1 MPGEPKNTNNDDRE
15 RVIFHVDL
23 DAFYVEVERQ
33 ADPSLRGKPVVIGGI
48 GPRGVVATASY
59 EARKFGVHSAMATAA
74 ARRLCPQA
82 IFMRGNHGLYRDVS
96 KKFMNILRE
105 YSPNVVPVSV
115 DEAYLDM
122 SGTERLY
129 GQPIDAA
136 DKIRARVRGEL
147 GLPASIGIGPSK
159 LVAKV
164 STEHAKPDGVF
175 QVRQQEAEAF
185 FAPQPVRNLPGIGPK
200 AGEALAK
207 LEIATLGQL
216 AAAPTGPLRRALGP
230 NHAEHV
236 RKRARGIDNA
246 PLKERV
252 KSKSISAETTFET
265 DVSSRS
271 ELEKVLKDLSERV
284 GTRLRKSGLRARG
297 AGIKLRY
304 GDFTTITRQRTFPAP
319 GDGDQLI
326 YDTAHALLVTAMRQR
341 GDPIRL
347 IGVAVSGLGEQAA
360 QLSLLDAN
368 PMADS
373 DTSEAMDAIRERYGS
388 EAISRGS
395 VQS

>member
-1 MPGEPKNTNNDDRE
+1 MSGEPNTSDNE

-23 DAFYVEVERQ
+23 DAFYVEAERQ
-33 ADPSLRGKPVVIGGI
+33 NDPSLIGKPVVIGGI

-59 EARKFGVHSAMATAA
+59 EARKFGVHSAMATAV

-82 IFMRGNHGLYRDVS
+82 IYMRGNHDLYRTVS
-96 KKFMNILRE
+96 KKFMSILRE

-122 SGTERLY
+122 TGTERLY
-129 GQPIDAA
+129 GEPIDTA
-136 DKIRARVRGEL
+136 DQIRKAVRDEL

-159 LVAKV
+159 LIAKV

-175 QVRQQEAEAF
+175 QVRLQEAESF

-207 LEIATLGQL
+207 LEISTLGQL
-216 AAAPTGPLRRALGP
+216 AAAPVGPLRRALGP
-230 NHAEHV
+230 NHADYV
-236 RKRARGIDNA
+236 QRRARGIDNA

-252 KSKSISAETTFET
+252 KAKSISAETTFET
-265 DVSSRS
+265 DVSRRS
-271 ELEKVLKDLSERV
+271 ELEKVLKKLSERV

-297 AGIKLRY
+297 ASIKLRY
-304 GDFTTITRQRTFPAP
+304 GDFSTITRQRTFAAP

-341 GDPIRL
+341 GDAIRL
-347 IGVAVSGLGEQAA
+347 LGVSVTGLGEQAA
-360 QLSLLDAN
+360 QLSLLDQN
-368 PMADS
+368 PMTDS
-373 DTSEAMDAIRERYGS
+373 DTSEALDAIRERFGS
-388 EAISRGS
+388 ESISRGS
-395 VQS
+395 V

>member
-1 MPGEPKNTNNDDRE
+1 MTDSDQNSEQE

-59 EARKFGVHSAMATAA
+59 EARKFGVHSAQATAV

-82 IFMRGNHGLYRDVS
+82 IFMRGNHDLYREVS

-105 YSPNVVPVSV
+105 YSPSVVPVSV
-115 DEAYLDM
+115 DEAYIDM
-122 SGTERLY
+122 TGSERLY
-129 GQPIDAA
+129 GVPIDSAEM
-136 DKIRARVRGEL
+136 IREAVRGEL

-164 STEHAKPDGVF
+164 STEHAKPDGIF
-175 QVRQQEAEAF
+175 QVRQIEAEAF

-200 AGEALAK
+200 AGEALA
-207 LEIATLGQL
+207 LLNISTLGEL
-216 AAAPTGPLRRALGP
+216 AVAPTGPLRRALGP
-230 NHAEHV
+230 NHADYV
-236 RKRARGIDNA
+236 RRRAKGIDNS
-246 PLKERV
+246 PLREKA

-265 DVSSRS
+265 DVSSRR
-271 ELEKVLKDLSERV
+271 ELEKVLKRLSERI
-284 GTRLRKSGLRARG
+284 GTRLRKSRLRARG
-297 AGIKLRY
+297 ASIKLRY

-319 GDGDQLI
+319 GDGDQTI

-347 IGVAVSGLGEQAA
+347 IGVAVNGLGEQAA

-373 DTSEAMDAIRERYGS
+373 DTSEALDAIRERYGS
-388 EAISRGS
+388 GAISRGS
-395 VQS
+395 G

>member
-1 MPGEPKNTNNDDRE
+1 MSAEPITSDKE

-23 DAFYVEVERQ
+23 DAFYVEAECQ
-33 ADPSLRGKPVVIGGI
+33 NDPSLVGKPVVIGGI

-59 EARKFGVHSAMATAA
+59 EARKFGVHSAMATAV

-82 IFMRGNHGLYRDVS
+82 IYMRGNYDLYSIVS

-105 YSPNVVPVSV
+105 FSPNVVPVSV

-122 SGTERLY
+122 TGTERLY
-129 GQPIDAA
+129 GESLDAA
-136 DKIRARVRGEL
+136 DQIRKAVRDQL

-164 STEHAKPDGVF
+164 STEHAKPDGIFKV
-175 QVRQQEAEAF
+175 QQKEAESF

-207 LEIATLGQL
+207 LNISTLGQL
-216 AAAPTGPLRRALGP
+216 AVAPVGPLRRALGT
-230 NHAEHV
+230 NHADFV
-236 RKRARGIDNA
+236 QRRAKAIDNA
-246 PLKERV
+246 PLKKRV
-252 KSKSISAETTFET
+252 KAKSISAETTFET
-265 DVSSRS
+265 DVSRRS
-271 ELEKVLKDLSERV
+271 ELEKVLKQLSERV

-297 AGIKLRY
+297 ASIKLRY
-304 GDFTTITRQRTFPAP
+304 GDFSTITRQRTFAAP

-326 YDTAHALLVTAMRQR
+326 YDTAHALLVTAMRAR
-341 GDPIRL
+341 GDAIRL
-347 IGVAVSGLGEQAA
+347 LGVSVTGLGEQAA
-360 QLSLLDAN
+360 QLSLLDQN

-373 DTSEAMDAIRERYGS
+373 DTSEALDTIRERFGS
-388 EAISRGS
+388 EAISRGL
-395 VQS
+395 V

>member
-1 MPGEPKNTNNDDRE
+1 MSHTADNREQE

-23 DAFYVEVERQ
+23 DAFFVEVERQ

-59 EARKFGVHSAMATAA
+59 EARKFGVHSAMATAI

-82 IFMRGNHGLYRDVS
+82 IYMRGNHQLYREVS
-96 KKFMNILRE
+96 KKFMDILRE

-122 SGTERLY
+122 TGTERLF
-129 GQPIDAA
+129 GAPIDAA
-136 DKIRARVRGEL
+136 NKIRYEVRTKL

-175 QVRQQEAEAF
+175 RVVQSDAEAF
-185 FAPQPVRNLPGIGPK
+185 FAPQPVKNMPGIGPK

-207 LEIATLGQL
+207 LKIGTLGEL
-216 AAAPTGPLRRALGP
+216 ASAPIGPLRRALGP
-230 NHAEHV
+230 NHADYV
-236 RKRARGIDNA
+236 QRRAKGIDNS
-246 PLKERV
+246 PLRERT

-265 DVSSRS
+265 DVSRRT
-271 ELEKVLKDLSERV
+271 ELESVLKKLSGRV
-284 GTRLRKSGLRARG
+284 GTRLRKSGLTARG
-297 AGIKLRY
+297 ASIKLRY

-319 GDGDQLI
+319 GDGDLLI
-326 YDTAHALLVTAMRQR
+326 YDTAHALLTTAMRQR

-347 IGVAVSGLGEQAA
+347 LGVSVTGLGEQAA
-360 QLSLLDAN
+360 QLSLLDQSPVDDTN
-368 PMADS
+368 
-373 DTSEAMDAIRERYGS
+373 TSEALDAIRERYGADS
-388 EAISRGS
+388 ISRGS
-395 VQS
+395 A

>member
-1 MPGEPKNTNNDDRE
+1 MPGDSANFEKE

-33 ADPSLRGKPVVIGGI
+33 NDPSLCGKPVVIGGI

-59 EARKFGVHSAMATAA
+59 EARKFGVRSAMATTV
-74 ARRLCPQA
+74 ARRLCPHA
-82 IFMRGNHGLYRDVS
+82 IFMRGNHGSYSDFS

-122 SGTERLY
+122 SGTERIY
-129 GQPIDAA
+129 GQPIEAA
-136 DKIRARVRGEL
+136 DMIRTAVREQI

-185 FAPQPVRNLPGIGPK
+185 FAPQTVRNLPGIGPK

-207 LEIATLGQL
+207 IQITTLGQL
-216 AAAPTGPLRRALGP
+216 VAAPMGSLRRVLGP
-230 NHAEHV
+230 NHADYI
-236 RKRARGIDNA
+236 RRRAQGIDNA

-252 KSKSISAETTFET
+252 AAKSISSETTFEI

-271 ELEKVLKDLSERV
+271 ELEKVLKKLSERV
-284 GTRLRKSGLRARG
+284 GTRLRRSGLQARG
-297 AGIKLRY
+297 ASIKLRY
-304 GDFTTITRQRTFPAP
+304 GDFTTITRQRTFVAP
-319 GDGDQLI
+319 GNGDQLI
-326 YDTAHALLVTAMRQR
+326 YDTANTLLVTAMRQR
-341 GDPIRL
+341 GDAIRL
-347 IGVAVSGLGEQAA
+347 VGVAVNGLGELVT
-360 QLSLLDAN
+360 QLSLLDQN
-368 PMADS
+368 PLADS
-373 DTSEAMDAIRERYGS
+373 DTSKTLDAIRERYGNES
-388 EAISRGS
+388 ITRGLT
-395 VQS
+395 

>member
-1 MPGEPKNTNNDDRE
+1 MPDHEVNKELE

-33 ADPSLRGKPVVIGGI
+33 ADPSLQGKPVVIGGT

-59 EARKFGVHSAMATAA
+59 EARKFGVHSAQATSV

-82 IFMRGNHGLYRDVS
+82 IFMRGNHELYRDVS

-122 SGTERLY
+122 TGSERLY
-129 GQPIDAA
+129 GEPIDAA
-136 DKIRARVRGEL
+136 DRIRKAVRDAL
-147 GLPASIGIGPSK
+147 GLPASIGIGPNK

-164 STEHAKPDGVF
+164 GSEHAKPDGVF

-200 AGEALAK
+200 AGEALSK
-207 LEIATLGQL
+207 LRITTLGEL
-216 AAAPTGPLRRALGP
+216 AAAQIGPLRRALGP
-230 NHAEHV
+230 NNAAHV
-236 RKRARGIDNA
+236 QRRARGIDNA
-246 PLKERV
+246 PLRERV
-252 KSKSISAETTFET
+252 KAKSISAETTFEK

-271 ELEKVLKDLSERV
+271 ELEKSLKKLCERV
-284 GTRLRKSGLRARG
+284 GTRLRKSGQRARG
-297 AGIKLRY
+297 ASIKLRY
-304 GDFTTITRQRTFPAP
+304 GDFTTITRQRTFQAP

-341 GDPIRL
+341 GDAIRL
-347 IGVAVSGLGEQAA
+347 IGVGVSGLGEQAA
-360 QLSLLDAN
+360 QLSLLDQN

-373 DTSEAMDAIRERYGS
+373 DTSEALDTIRERFGNES
-388 EAISRGS
+388 ISRGS
-395 VQS
+395 V